1 MSRFKPA
8 AGIIVFLITWL
19 GLALQPLAAAKLYK
33 WIDEDG
39 QIRYSDQLPPQ
50 QKMKRHQMLD
60 PDGRIVET
68 KEASKTPEQ
77 IRQERAEAQRLEEEA
92 RLEAEKQARVRA
104 AQEHRDR
111 VLLMTFTSESELLA
125 AKEERISVVES
136 VISLLRKNIEQEQA
150 TITRLEQRAQTVY
163 IDKDKAV
170 PGGLAQNIE
179 YFNEK
184 LLNKQRQLQLK
195 IEERQRIKRQ
205 YAEDL
210 DRYRQLTQVQQP
222 QQ

>member
-1 MSRFKPA
+1 MSIIKPSITIA
-8 AGIIVFLITWL
+8 AVVSFVIGSVTPPIE
-19 GLALQPLAAAKLYK
+19 AAKLYK
-33 WIDEDG
+33 WVDESG
-39 QIRYSDQLPPQ
+39 QVRYSDTLPPE

-60 PDGRIVET
+60 PDGRIVDT
-68 KEASKTPEQ
+68 LEAQKSPEQ
-77 IRQERAEAQRLEEEA
+77 IRRERAEAQRLEEEA
-92 RLEAEKQARVRA
+92 RREAEKQARVRA

-125 AKEERISVVES
+125 AREERIAVIDS
-136 VISLLRKNIEQEQA
+136 VISLLRKNIEQEQE
-150 TITRLEQRAQTVY
+150 TISRLEQRAQNLYVE
-163 IDKDKAV
+163 KDKAV

-195 IEERQRIKRQ
+195 IEEKQRIKRQ

-210 DRYRQLTQVQQP
+210 DRYRQLTQIEEP

>member
-1 MSRFKPA
+1 MSIIKPSITIA
-8 AGIIVFLITWL
+8 AVVSFVIGSVTPPIE
-19 GLALQPLAAAKLYK
+19 AAKLYK
-33 WIDEDG
+33 WVDESG
-39 QIRYSDQLPPQ
+39 QVRYSDTLPPE

-60 PDGRIVET
+60 PDGRIVDT
-68 KEASKTPEQ
+68 LEAQKSPEQ
-77 IRQERAEAQRLEEEA
+77 IRRERAEAQRLEEEA
-92 RLEAEKQARVRA
+92 RREAEKQARIRA

-125 AKEERISVVES
+125 AREERIAVIDS
-136 VISLLRKNIEQEQA
+136 VISLLRKNIEQEQE
-150 TITRLEQRAQTVY
+150 TISRLEQRAQNLYVE
-163 IDKDKAV
+163 KDKAV

-195 IEERQRIKRQ
+195 IEEKQRIKRQ

-210 DRYRQLTQVQQP
+210 DRYRQLTQVQEP